1 LGSGSG
7 SGFGSDC
14 TQGVDSD
21 RGGRAGKVSSDA
33 PDFLV
38 VLIGGVSA
46 DELVVFED
54 DDNIRT

>member
-1 LGSGSG
+1 LGRG

-14 TQGVDSD
+14 TQCVDGD

-38 VLIGGVSA
+38 ALVGGVSA

-54 DDNIRT
+54 DDDIRT